1 MNLSVFGIKIILAS
15 KKELGFVPS
24 FFFNSLGNLYKIGY
38 FFLKCL
44 EEFIAFV
51 EVFFSWIF
59 EFYFILFFIQQVL
72 ISHQF
77 YTHQCTH
84 VNPNLP
90 IHHTTTTTP
99 LPLSPL
105 GVHTFV
111 LHICVSISALQIG
124 SSVPFF

>member
-51 EVFFSWIF
+51 EVFFS
-59 EFYFILFFIQQVL
+59 
-72 ISHQF
+72 
-77 YTHQCTH
+77 
-84 VNPNLP
+84 
-90 IHHTTTTTP
+90 
-99 LPLSPL
+99 
-105 GVHTFV
+105 
-111 LHICVSISALQIG
+111 
-124 SSVPFF
+124 